1 MCVLS
6 HFSCAPFFATTW
18 TAVRQAPLF
27 VGFSR
32 QEYWSGLPCPPPGD
46 LPKPGVEPVCL
57 TSPALAGR
65 FFTTEPH
72 GKPNLLIY
80 MPYLLA
86 PPSSSQLSLKGGP
99 EVSFSLCIRRALSR
113 HLMPINRLAASLGIV
128 IPRLPCSSGVFS
140 CCVELSSD
148 LLEMI
153 LNPKAGT

>member
-1 MCVLS
+1 MS
-6 HFSCAPFFATTW
+6 HFLQPHGLQSTRLLCSWDSPGKNSG
-18 TAVRQAPLF
+18 
-27 VGFSR
+27 VGCHALLQGIFPTQGSN
-32 QEYWSGLPCPPPGD
+32 PC
-46 LPKPGVEPVCL
+46 LL

-72 GKPNLLIY
+72 GKLNLLIS

-99 EVSFSLCIRRALSR
+99 EVSFSLCVRRALSR
-113 HLMPINRLAASLGIV
+113 HLMPINRLAASLGFV
-128 IPRLPCSSGVFS
+128 IPRLPCSSGIFG

-153 LNPKAGT
+153 LNPKART